1 MQAHYYKYVF
11 SREINKTV
19 GTDVGCEDCRLL
31 LLQTGLSLPNITCWS
46 PATTPNS
53 TGLAISLPREIVIC
67 QVTAMRVRVQSSRV
81 FGAIILNNTCDK
93 LTSTD
98 STSHFIVP
106 LSILLRPQT
115 LHSILAGAFI
125 QENVNI
131 YTALSFVYN
140 IHRCYMQYYDC
151 QFQTR
156 SLVRSSEDASV
167 RILSRGERD
176 V

>member
-1 MQAHYYKYVF
+1 MA
-11 SREINKTV
+11 
-19 GTDVGCEDCRLL
+19 
-31 LLQTGLSLPNITCWS
+31 P
-46 PATTPNS
+46 PATDWAVTPEHYLLVTSHHSELYRPRHLPATRDCHLPGDCDES
-53 TGLAISLPREIVIC
+53 TC
-67 QVTAMRVRVQSSRV
+67 TVQSGVWCYNSHD
-81 FGAIILNNTCDK
+81 TCDK

-115 LHSILAGAFI
+115 LNSILAGVFI

-167 RILSRGERD
+167 RILSRGEGD
-176 V
+176 L